1 MLTKDR
7 VGGALAIAA
16 AIVGLVLVFTTH
28 ASNAG
33 SDDDNKAGTSA
44 PTGQVQAPD
53 PNQTQPPSLA
63 PAQPAPP
70 GQPPKKDND
79 DDG

>member
-1 MLTKDR
+1 LLTKDR

-28 ASNAG
+28 ASKAD
-33 SDDDNKAGTSA
+33 SDDDTKAGTSA
-44 PTGQVQAPD
+44 PTSQVHEPD
-53 PNQTQPPSLA
+53 PDQTQPPSLA
-63 PAQPAPP
+63 PTQPAQP
-70 GQPPKKDND
+70 GQRPKKDTD